1 MKKFLSV
8 SCMIICFI
16 MSGCAIGNVDD
27 EESNVIAKNGD
38 ISIIEEEPREKETP
52 QIPKKSTVIE
62 LGFVGKKDGIGL
74 AELMKEEDEE
84 SCINIYHFTVAEDEG
99 KLTEGLKNGDL
110 NIALISLKAAE
121 DLYDENG
128 EIEIAA
134 TLENVADENAVCV
147 AARKDYTERHKNAF
161 YFFLEELEGSLEKAG
176 DGTNDS
182 AENAKKFGI
191 ENGEARVYDFKR
203 INGENEKVSDMLS
216 VDKGFYY
223 VNPF

>member
-1 MKKFLSV
+1 MDDNLYAFVMRGELTKSALEKTPILSRHA
-8 SCMIICFI
+8 SSDM
-16 MSGCAIGNVDD
+16 
-27 EESNVIAKNGD
+27 
-38 ISIIEEEPREKETP
+38 
-52 QIPKKSTVIE
+52 
-62 LGFVGKKDGIGL
+62 L
-74 AELMKEEDEE
+74 AQEYIDCL
-84 SCINIYHFTVAEDEG
+84 S
-99 KLTEGLKNGDL
+99 LDL
-110 NIALISLKAAE
+110 L
-121 DLYDENG
+121 DDENG

-191 ENGEARVYDFKR
+191 ENGEVRVYDFKR
-203 INGENEKVSDMLS
+203 INGENEKISDMLS